1 MVSMY
6 NKGFAR
12 IPVSWAED
20 IFTKLGTFW
29 NYKTL
34 VYPLPWPG
42 AVSLPRVLP
51 HLVPRP
57 PAHCPRQDPLSPPT

>member
-12 IPVSWAED
+12 IPVPWAED
-20 IFTKLGTFW
+20 IFTKHGISRIL
-29 NYKTL
+29 KTL
-34 VYPLPWPG
+34 LYPLPCPG

-51 HLVPRP
+51 PLVPRP